1 MGRYN
6 LLDEAWISVVIDE
19 KGNNKEVSLK
29 ELFKNAHLYK
39 RFSRRY

>member
-19 KGNNKEVSLK
+19 KGNNKEISLK
-29 ELFKNAHLYK
+29 ELLKTHIYIK
-39 RFSRRY
+39 I